1 MSTSLLI
8 PAAQLEILGDLPVYG
23 DMQGAN
29 INVTVPYF
37 NVTIENSMNSNM
49 SLTITSI
56 VLEADNITQDLA
68 RSVLYP
74 NSTSQTYEISP
85 GETITFVCYSEYN
98 QYLKTSKTVQIT
110 VYTAE
115 VVQASKT
122 WQQQT

>member
-1 MSTSLLI
+1 MSTSLVI

-29 INVTVPYF
+29 INVTIPYF
-37 NVTIENSMNSNM
+37 NITIRNSMNSLMN
-49 SLTITSI
+49 LTVTSI
-56 VLEADNITQDLA
+56 VLEANNITQDLA
-68 RSVLYP
+68 KSVLYP
-74 NSTSQTYEISP
+74 NATSQKYEIRP

-98 QYLKTSKTVQIT
+98 PYLKTSKTIQIT

-115 VVQASKT
+115 AVQASKT